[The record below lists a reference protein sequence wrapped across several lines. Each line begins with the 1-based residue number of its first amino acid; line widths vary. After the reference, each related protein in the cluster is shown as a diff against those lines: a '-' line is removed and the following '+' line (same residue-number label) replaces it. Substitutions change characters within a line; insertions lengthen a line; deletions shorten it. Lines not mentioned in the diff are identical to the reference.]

1 MVGSERG
8 SMEELRGQI
17 FTVLGI
23 YEVTILLHSYIMK
36 YERAYCILRNETKQ
50 NKMNNHVLK

>member
-36 YERAYCILRNETKQ
+36 YERAYCILQNEMKQ
-50 NKMNNHVLK
+50 NE